1 MLGPAIQLVGF
12 LWLGVHLLLS
22 HHHTPLSARHLILEP
37 PLMVIFVGLLV
48 SFVCLPVAL
57 EVTRA
62 SEEELR
68 IPVFGESAPAQTP
81 ATAPLASGPGRGTGA
96 DH

>member
-1 MLGPAIQLVGF
+1 MIGPAIQLVGF
-12 LWLGVHLLLS
+12 SWLGLHVLLS
-22 HHHTPLSARHLILEP
+22 HHDTPLSARHLVLEP

-48 SFVCLPVAL
+48 SLICVPVAL

-68 IPVFGESAPAQTP
+68 IPVFGESAPAEAP
-81 ATAPLASGPGRGTGA
+81 ATTSLASGPGGGASA